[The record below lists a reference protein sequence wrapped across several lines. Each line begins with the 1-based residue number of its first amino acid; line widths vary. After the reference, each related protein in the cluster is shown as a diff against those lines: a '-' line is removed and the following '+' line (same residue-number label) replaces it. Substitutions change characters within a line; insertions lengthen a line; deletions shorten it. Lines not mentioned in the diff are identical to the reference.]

1 MKIAPSKQAS
11 LSARQQKI
19 LSDQNS
25 ASFGKSYFQLCQLY
39 SLPVLTHLINHE
51 PNTLSLDVDKIHKDE
66 EWSPV
71 LVALKKNRDL
81 SRISIF
87 SEANVRK
94 DMIKDAGNRFDNG
107 RGSVKTVFR
116 ILPELMR

>member
-87 SEANVRK
+87 SEANGRK